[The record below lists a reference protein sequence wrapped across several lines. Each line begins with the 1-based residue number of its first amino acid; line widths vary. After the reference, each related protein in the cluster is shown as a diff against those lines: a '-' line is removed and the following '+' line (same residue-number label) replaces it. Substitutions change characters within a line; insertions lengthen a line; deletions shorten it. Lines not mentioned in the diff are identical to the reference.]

1 MSRKFELLNRV
12 HRPVLSLLLVAALAA
27 STVPALAA
35 PATRVEAQAANLT
48 AGCVKNYSP
57 AVDYFP
63 RKIRV
68 EDATGFT
75 VKYFK
80 NYKEVTVL
88 NPWRGAKEQFKYILV
103 QCGTP
108 APKGIRNA
116 FVIEVPVKR
125 IIAMSTTHLP
135 HLDKLNV
142 LDRLIGMDTFKYVNN
157 PKVRALVQAG
167 NLIEIGDGP
176 NVSIEKVI
184 ASQPDIVMTYGVGD
198 PKYDSHPKLLEAG
211 IPTVINAEYME
222 GTPLGRSEWIKFTAL
237 FFNKEAEAQ
246 REYANMKQRYL
257 AIARRVKN
265 VANRPLV
272 LQGTATRD
280 RWRVPGGGSYAARLI
295 ADAGGKYLFAN
306 NNEAGS
312 LSLTFEEVYARAA
325 SADVWL
331 LASFQ
336 RFDSI
341 QQLINAEP
349 RYSGMNAVRKGQV
362 WNYDK
367 RLNENG
373 GNDYWET
380 GVANPDLL
388 LADLVKI
395 LHPSLLPN
403 HELVFWRQLSSGP
416 TQ

>member
-1 MSRKFELLNRV
+1 MSHASKNPRHVRIHTLA
-12 HRPVLSLLLVAALAA
+12 LLLAAALTL
-27 STVPALAA
+27 SIA
-35 PATRVEAQAANLT
+35 PAHAGAVPRPAQAANLVN
-48 AGCVKNYSP
+48 GCVQTYSP

-63 RKIRV
+63 QKVKV

-75 VKYFK
+75 VKYFR

-88 NPWRGAKEQFKYILV
+88 NPWRGAKEQFKYVLV

-108 APKGIRNA
+108 QPQGIRNA
-116 FVIEVPVKR
+116 IVIEVPVGR
-125 IIAMSTTHLP
+125 VIAMSTTHLP
-135 HLDKLNV
+135 HLDKLGL

-157 PKVRALVQAG
+157 PKVRAMIQRGGMV
-167 NLIEIGDGP
+167 EIGDGP
-176 NVSIEKVI
+176 QVSIEKTV
-184 ASQPDIVMTYGVGD
+184 AAEPDIVMTFGVGD
-198 PKYDSHPKLLEAG
+198 PRSDAHPKLLEAG

-222 GTPLGRSEWIKFTAL
+222 GTPLGRAEWIKFTAL

-246 REYANMKQRYL
+246 REYAQMKRRYL
-257 AIARRVKN
+257 SVANRVKN
-265 VANRPLV
+265 VANRPVV
-272 LQGTATRD
+272 LQGVVSRD

-295 ADAGGKYLFAN
+295 ADAGGKYLWSDN
-306 NNEAGS
+306 TEAGS
-312 LSLTFEEVYARAA
+312 LSLTFEEVFFRATQ
-325 SADVWL
+325 ADVWL

-336 RFDSI
+336 RFNSI
-341 QQLINAEP
+341 KQLVDTEP
-349 RYSGMNAVRKGQV
+349 RYSGVGAVKKGQV

-395 LHPSLLPN
+395 LHPNVLPN
-403 HELVFWRQLSSGP
+403 HEPVFWRQLTAEP